1 MIQSVY
7 LFALLALSITAA
19 AQSRYELRGV
29 VLESVSGKPVPGA
42 TLYVPQTGAG
52 TATDSSGR
60 FSLLLSAGTFTVN
73 ITAVGYVS
81 GRENVTL
88 TSDRTVTFRIAGRV
102 FELDEVEIRAREPGQ
117 NVQSVRMSQIQLSMP
132 QLKKM
137 PVVLGE
143 PDILRAL
150 TLQAGVS
157 TAGEGAGGFNVRG
170 GRADQNLVLL
180 DGAPL
185 FNTSHLLGFFT
196 SVSADAVQDVNLFKG
211 GFPAQYGGRA
221 SSLLL
226 MNTRAGNREGWRV
239 SGGVSPVSTRLLVDG
254 PISKKLTL
262 LAGGRI
268 AYPTYI
274 MRLFPTNSV
283 RQSRAF
289 FYDGNIKLQYAPN
302 DRNTVSLSAYR
313 SQDSFRFPGDTLYG
327 WQSDV
332 ASLRWSSLL
341 RPNLQLNVNALYSG
355 YQYQIDGLDEG
366 LTFRLNSYIRHRE
379 VKADLFYTLA
389 RKHRL
394 QVGTNGI
401 LYQVQKGN
409 LQPTSN
415 QSNVNPQRLEPE
427 YAREGGLYVQTE
439 WVVGP
444 ALTVQAGLRYSLYSQ
459 VGPQTVYRYEATVP
473 RSPETITDSVRYAAN
488 QPVQSY
494 GGWEPRLGMRLQ
506 LGPAASLKVNYSRLR
521 QYIHLISNTTAITP
535 IDFWKV
541 SDQYVPNQVA
551 DQFAVGLFRNLRD
564 DAVEI
569 SLEAYYRSL
578 SNLVEYRNGA
588 TLLLNR
594 TLETD
599 LLPAKGRAYGIEFS
613 IGNSKGRLTG
623 QFNYAY
629 ARSLVAV
636 QTTFSELQINRGA
649 YYPATIDR
657 PHILNLQA
665 RWALPYNW
673 AFSTNFVYSTGIP
686 ATYPDGQYSFNEEPV
701 LNYSRRNADRIPDYH
716 RLDVS
721 FSKDTRRNNR
731 QTRYSI
737 WNLGIYNLY
746 ARKNPY
752 SIYFTRSLGQTR
764 SYRLAVFGTL
774 IPSITY
780 NFYL

>member
-1 MIQSVY
+1 M
-7 LFALLALSITAA
+7 
-19 AQSRYELRGV
+19 AQPRHELRGV
-29 VLESVSGKPVPGA
+29 VLESVSGKPVRGA
-42 TLYVPQTGAG
+42 NLYVNQTGAG
-52 TATDSSGR
+52 TTTDSLGQFALQLR
-60 FSLLLSAGTFTVN
+60 AGTFSLD
-73 ITAVGYVS
+73 ITAVGYAM
-81 GRENVTL
+81 GRENITL
-88 TSDRTVTFRIAGRV
+88 SGDRAVTFRIASRV
-102 FELDEVEIRAREPGQ
+102 FELDEVEIRAREPGGNFQ
-117 NVQSVRMSQIQLSMP
+117 DVRMSQILLSMP

-196 SVSADAVQDVNLFKG
+196 NVSSDAVQDVTLFKG
-211 GFPAQYGGRA
+211 GFPAQYGGRV

-239 SGGVSPVSTRLLVDG
+239 SGGVSPISTRLLVDG
-254 PISKKLTL
+254 PISRKLTL

-283 RQSRAF
+283 QQSRAF
-289 FYDGNIKLQYAPN
+289 FYDGNIKLQYSPN
-302 DRNTVSLSAYR
+302 ERNAVSLSAYR
-313 SQDSFRFPGDTLYG
+313 SQDSFQFPGDTLYG
-327 WQSDV
+327 WQSNV
-332 ASLRWSSLL
+332 ASLKWSSLI

-355 YQYQIDGLDEG
+355 FAYHIDGLDEG

-389 RKHRL
+389 RKHRI
-394 QVGTNGI
+394 QVGANGI
-401 LYQVQKGN
+401 LYQVQKGD
-409 LQPTSN
+409 LQPIGSE
-415 QSNVNPQRLEPE
+415 SNVNPQRLEPE
-427 YAREGGLYVQTE
+427 NAREGGLYLQTE
-439 WVVGP
+439 WLVSP

-459 VGPQTVYRYEATVP
+459 VGPQTVYKYEPSVP
-473 RSPETITDSVRYAAN
+473 RSPETITDSVQYKAN
-488 QPVQSY
+488 QPVQPY
-494 GGWEPRLGMRLQ
+494 GGWEPRLGIRLQ
-506 LGPAASLKVNYSRLR
+506 LGAASSLKVNYSRMR

-541 SDQYVPNQVA
+541 SDRYVPNQIA
-551 DQFAVGLFRNLRD
+551 DQFAVGLFQNLRD
-564 DAVEI
+564 NAIEM

-578 SNLVEYRNGA
+578 NNLVEYRNGA

-613 IGNSKGRLTG
+613 ISNSRGRLTG

-636 QTTFSELQINRGA
+636 QTTFSELQVNRGA
-649 YYPATIDR
+649 YYPSTIDR
-657 PHILNLQA
+657 PHILNLQT

-673 AFSTNFVYSTGIP
+673 SFSANFVYSTGIP
-686 ATYPDGQYSFNEEPV
+686 ATYPDGQYLFNEEPV
-701 LNYSRRNADRIPDYH
+701 LNYSRRNADRVPDYH

-752 SIYFTRSLGQTR
+752 SIYFTRNYGQTR

-774 IPSITY
+774 IPSVTY
-780 NFYL
+780 NFYF